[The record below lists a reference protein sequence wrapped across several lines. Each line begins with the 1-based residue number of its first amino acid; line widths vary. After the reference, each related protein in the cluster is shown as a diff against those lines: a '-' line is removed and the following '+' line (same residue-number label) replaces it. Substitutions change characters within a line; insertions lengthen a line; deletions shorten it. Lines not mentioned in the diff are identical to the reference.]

1 MIRNF
6 KFPHIFYFFQM
17 VSAFF
22 SYITT
27 LWQIF
32 FSIILKI
39 TSKLL
44 SITRNKPV
52 LPPGPKPW
60 PIVGC
65 IPQMVLNKKPAFEW
79 IHKLMEEMDTEIAC
93 IRLGNVHVIPVTSPE
108 LACLFLKNQDSIF
121 SSRPICMSAN
131 LVSNGYLTSL
141 FLPMGDQWMK
151 MRRIL
156 SSHVLSATSFQWL
169 RRKRDEE
176 ADHILRFVYEQCI
189 NKRLVI
195 NLRKVTRYY
204 CANVINN
211 MIFSKR
217 LLGKSI
223 IQNGGPLVELQ
234 EDQEKQI
241 DAIFTLLEYFHS
253 FSISDYLPWLSGFDL
268 DGHKAIIKKA
278 FAIATKHIDLEIDQR
293 IHIWKN
299 GKKTVEE
306 DILDV
311 LIMLRDTN
319 GNPMLNAKEIKAQV
333 LEFMLA
339 TLDNPSY
346 AVEWTIKE
354 MLNQPKIMQRAIEE
368 IDNVMG
374 SNRLVQESDLP
385 RLNYVKACIKESF
398 RLHPL
403 TAFNAPHVSVSDSVV
418 GEYFIPK
425 GSVVLLSRLGLGRN
439 PRVWDDPMKFK
450 PERHI
455 SEEGGDVVFTD
466 SELRLLSFSIGRR
479 GCPGVN
485 LGSTIT
491 TMLLA
496 RLLQGFTWSL
506 PLNSPGNDLADD
518 YPECA
523 LLCIMPFFAKA
534 KLRLSK
540 DMYP

>member
-1 MIRNF
+1 
-6 KFPHIFYFFQM
+6 
-17 VSAFF
+17 
-22 SYITT
+22 
-27 LWQIF
+27 
-32 FSIILKI
+32 
-39 TSKLL
+39 
-44 SITRNKPV
+44 
-52 LPPGPKPW
+52 
-60 PIVGC
+60 
-65 IPQMVLNKKPAFEW
+65 MVLNKKPAFEW
-79 IHKLMEEMDTEIAC
+79 IHKLMEEMETEIAC
-93 IRLGNVHVIPVTSPE
+93 ICLGNVHVIPVTSPE
-108 LACLFLKNQDSIF
+108 FACLFLKNQDSIL

-131 LVSNGYLTSL
+131 LVSNGYLTSG
-141 FLPMGDQWMK
+141 FLPMGDQSIK

-217 LLGKSI
+217 LLGKRI
-223 IQNGGPLVELQ
+223 MENGGPLVELQ
-234 EDQEKQI
+234 EDQEKQV
-241 DAIFTLLEYFHS
+241 DAIFTLVEYFHS
-253 FSISDYLPWLSGFDL
+253 FGISDYLPWLSGFDL

-346 AVEWTIKE
+346 AVEWTTKE
-354 MLNQPKIMQRAIEE
+354 MLNQPKIMRRAIEE
-368 IDNVMG
+368 IDNVIG
-374 SNRLVQESDLP
+374 NNRLVQESDMP
-385 RLNYVKACIKESF
+385 QLNYVKACIKESF

-403 TAFNAPHVSVSDSVV
+403 SAFNAPHVSVSDSVV

-425 GSVVLLSRLGLGRN
+425 GSVVLLRRLGLGRN
-439 PRVWDDPMKFK
+439 PRV
-450 PERHI
+450 
-455 SEEGGDVVFTD
+455 VVFTD
-466 SELRLLSFSIGRR
+466 SKLRLLSFSIGRR
-479 GCPGVN
+479 GCLGVK

-506 PLNSPGNDLADD
+506 PPNSPGNDLT
-518 YPECA
+518 
-523 LLCIMPFFAKA
+523 MPFFAKGKTA
-534 KLRLSK
+534 IA
-540 DMYP
+540 

>member
-1 MIRNF
+1 
-6 KFPHIFYFFQM
+6 M
-17 VSAFF
+17 VSTFF

-27 LWQIF
+27 LWQIL

-44 SITRNKPV
+44 STTRNKPL

-65 IPQMVLNKKPAFEW
+65 IPQMILNKKPAFEW
-79 IHKLMEEMDTEIAC
+79 IHKLMEEMETEIAC

-108 LACLFLKNQDSIF
+108 FACLFLKNHDSIF
-121 SSRPICMSAN
+121 SLRPICMSAD
-131 LVSNGYLTSL
+131 LVSNGYLTSI

-156 SSHVLSATSFQWL
+156 TSHVLSPTYFHWL

-176 ADHILRFVYEQCI
+176 ADHLLRFVYDQCI
-189 NKRLVI
+189 NKRLI

-204 CANVINN
+204 CANVIKN

-217 LLGKSI
+217 LLG
-223 IQNGGPLVELQ
+223 PLVESEEEEEQ
-234 EDQEKQI
+234 V

-278 FAIATKHIDLEIDQR
+278 FAIATKHIDYETDRR

-299 GKKTVEE
+299 GNKTLEE

-311 LIMLRDTN
+311 LIMLKDTN
-319 GNPMLNAKEIKAQV
+319 GNPMLNAKEIKAQ
-333 LEFMLA
+333 EFMFA
-339 TLDNPSY
+339 TIDNASY

-368 IDNVMG
+368 IDNVIG
-374 SNRLVQESDLP
+374 SDRLVQESDLSQ
-385 RLNYVKACIKESF
+385 LNYVKACIKESF

-403 TAFNAPHVSVSDSVV
+403 AAFNVPHVSMSDSVV

-439 PRVWDDPMKFK
+439 PKIWDDPMKFK

-455 SEEGGDVVFTD
+455 NEKGGDVVLTD

-479 GCPGVN
+479 GCPGVK

-491 TMLLA
+491 TMLLV
-496 RLLQGFTWSL
+496 RLLQGFTWS
-506 PLNSPGNDLADD
+506 SASSSRGNDLTDG
-518 YPECA
+518 YPDCA
-523 LLCIMPFFAKA
+523 LHGTMPFFAKP
-534 KLRLSK
+534 KPRLPK
-540 DMYP
+540 HMYL

>member
-1 MIRNF
+1 
-6 KFPHIFYFFQM
+6 M
-17 VSAFF
+17 VSTFF

-27 LWQIF
+27 LWQIL
-32 FSIILKI
+32 FSIILRI

-44 SITRNKPV
+44 SSTRNKP
-52 LPPGPKPW
+52 LFPPGPKPW

-79 IHKLMEEMDTEIAC
+79 IHKLMEEMETEIAC
-93 IRLGNVHVIPVTSPE
+93 ICLGNVHVIPVTSPE
-108 LACLFLKNQDSIF
+108 FACLFLKNQDSIL

-131 LVSNGYLTSL
+131 LVSNGYLTSG
-141 FLPMGDQWMK
+141 FLPMGDQSIK

-176 ADHILRFVYEQCI
+176 ADHILRFVYDQCI

-217 LLGKSI
+217 LLGKRI
-223 IQNGGPLVELQ
+223 MENGGPLVELQ
-234 EDQEKQI
+234 KDQEKQV
-241 DAIFTLLEYFHS
+241 DAIFTLVEYFHS
-253 FSISDYLPWLSGFDL
+253 FGISEYLPWLSGFDL

-278 FAIATKHIDLEIDQR
+278 FPIATKHIDLEIDQR
-293 IHIWKN
+293 IHIWKDGN
-299 GKKTVEE
+299 KTVEE

-339 TLDNPSY
+339 TIDNPSY
-346 AVEWTIKE
+346 TVEWTIKE

-368 IDNVMG
+368 IDNVIG
-374 SNRLVQESDLP
+374 NNRLVQESDMP
-385 RLNYVKACIKESF
+385 QLNYVKACIKESF

-403 TAFNAPHVSVSDSVV
+403 SAFNAPHVSVSDSVV

-425 GSVVLLSRLGLGRN
+425 GSVVLLCRLGLGRN

-450 PERHI
+450 PERHMN
-455 SEEGGDVVFTD
+455 EEGGDVVFTD
-466 SELRLLSFSIGRR
+466 SKLHFLSFSIGRR
-479 GCPGVN
+479 GCPGVK

-506 PLNSPGNDLADD
+506 PP
-518 YPECA
+518 
-523 LLCIMPFFAKA
+523 
-534 KLRLSK
+534 
-540 DMYP
+540 

>member
-1 MIRNF
+1 
-6 KFPHIFYFFQM
+6 M
-17 VSAFF
+17 VSTFF

-44 SITRNKPV
+44 GTTRNKPL

-60 PIVGC
+60 PVFGC

-79 IHKLMEEMDTEIAC
+79 IHKLMEEMNTEIAC

-121 SSRPICMSAN
+121 SSSPICMYAN
-131 LVSNGYLTSL
+131 LVSNGCLTSL

-156 SSHVLSATSFQWL
+156 PSHVLSATSFQWL
-169 RRKRDEE
+169 PRKRDEE
-176 ADHILRFVYEQCI
+176 ADHIIRFVYDQCI

-217 LLGKSI
+217 LLGKRI
-223 IQNGGPLVELQ
+223 IENGGPLVELQ
-234 EDQEKQI
+234 QDQEKQI

-253 FSISDYLPWLSGFDL
+253 FSISDYLPWLSRFYL

-278 FAIATKHIDLEIDQR
+278 FPIATKHIDLEIDQR
-293 IHIWKN
+293 IHIWKHGN
-299 GKKTVEE
+299 KNVEE

-311 LIMLRDTN
+311 LIMLRDSN
-319 GNPMLNAKEIKAQV
+319 GNTMLNAKEIKAQV

-339 TLDNPSY
+339 MLDNPSY
-346 AVEWTIKE
+346 AFQWTIKE
-354 MLNQPKIMQRAIEE
+354 MLNQPMIMQRAIEE
-368 IDNVMG
+368 IDNVIG
-374 SNRLVQESDLP
+374 GKKFVQESDLP
-385 RLNYVKACIKESF
+385 QLNYVKACIKGSF

-403 TAFNAPHVSVSDSVV
+403 AAFNAPHVSVSNSVV
-418 GEYFIPK
+418 GEYFIIK
-425 GSVVLLSRLGLGRN
+425 NVRILNSCHYYSSSTLRNRAVNMGWVGLAQLGL
-439 PRVWDDPMKFK
+439 
-450 PERHI
+450 
-455 SEEGGDVVFTD
+455 
-466 SELRLLSFSIGRR
+466 R
-479 GCPGVN
+479 G
-485 LGSTIT
+485 L
-491 TMLLA
+491 
-496 RLLQGFTWSL
+496 
-506 PLNSPGNDLADD
+506 
-518 YPECA
+518 
-523 LLCIMPFFAKA
+523 
-534 KLRLSK
+534 
-540 DMYP
+540 

>member
-1 MIRNF
+1 MIRNI
-6 KFPHIFYFFQM
+6 KLPHIFYFFQM
-17 VSAFF
+17 VSTFF

-44 SITRNKPV
+44 STTRNKPL

-79 IHKLMEEMDTEIAC
+79 IHKLMEEMETEICC

-176 ADHILRFVYEQCI
+176 ADHILRFVYDQCI

-217 LLGKSI
+217 LLGKRI
-223 IQNGGPLVELQ
+223 MENRGTLVELQ
-234 EDQEKQI
+234 EDQEKQV

-253 FSISDYLPWLSGFDL
+253 FGISDYLPWLSGLDL

-278 FAIATKHIDLEIDQR
+278 FLIATKHIDLEIDQR
-293 IHIWKN
+293 IHIWKDGN
-299 GKKTVEE
+299 KTVEE

-368 IDNVMG
+368 IGNVIG
-374 SNRLVQESDLP
+374 NNRFVQESDLP
-385 RLNYVKACIKESF
+385 QLNYVKACVKESF

-403 TAFNAPHVSVSDSVV
+403 AAFNAPHVSLSDSVV
-418 GEYFIPK
+418 GDYFIPK

-450 PERHI
+450 PERHMN
-455 SEEGGDVVFTD
+455 EEGDDVVFTD

-479 GCPGVN
+479 GCPGVK

-506 PLNSPGNDLADD
+506 PPNFPGNDLTDN
-518 YPECA
+518 YPESA
-523 LLCIMPFFAKA
+523 FLCTMPFFAKA
-534 KLRLSK
+534 KPRLPK